1 MLQEVPVVP
10 ASGTLGTLQVVLGVA
25 QGTLFCKKKTVVPG
39 YRLTPKTNCIDPRPA
54 AQTPA
59 PVCNTRVRVVEI
71 GKNGLGVTRV
81 DDSVV
86 I

>member
-25 QGTLFCKKKTVVPG
+25 QGTLFCKKKTG
-39 YRLTPKTNCIDPRPA
+39 GTRTPKTNCIDPRPA